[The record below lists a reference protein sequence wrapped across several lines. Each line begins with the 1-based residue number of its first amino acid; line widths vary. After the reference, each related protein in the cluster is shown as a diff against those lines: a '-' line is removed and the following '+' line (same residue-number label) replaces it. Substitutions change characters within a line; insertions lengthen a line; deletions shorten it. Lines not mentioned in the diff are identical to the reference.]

1 MSKPSAAARRGGNDE
16 FITVDAHELRA
27 LIQRI
32 KTVEDRK
39 LKASMRKALKASAD
53 LAVDGVRE
61 AVQDGVPAKTGKVTY
76 RLKRVKSKSGKTRL
90 RKVVKDV
97 GTREGGRTR
106 STGLR
111 ADIAKATRASLLA
124 GSDKGGGSVKIT
136 AADSRLN
143 ARHKGMA
150 KAYNSKHFRH
160 PVFADQSRTPD
171 EWGWAYQ
178 RGQANYFGRGVYG
191 KRREMLAKLQA
202 AMDDVARQ
210 ITK

>member
-1 MSKPSAAARRGGNDE
+1 MSSKGAAARRGGRDE
-16 FITVDAHELRA
+16 FVTVDASELRA

-53 LAVDGVRE
+53 LAVEGVRKS
-61 AVQDGVPAKTGKVTY
+61 VQDGVPARLTAGGK
-76 RLKRVKSKSGKTRL
+76 RS
-90 RKVVKDV
+90 
-97 GTREGGRTR
+97 R

-111 ADIAKATRASLLA
+111 ADIARSTSASLLA
-124 GSDKGGGSVKIT
+124 GSDKGGGQVKVV
-136 AADSRLN
+136 ANDRRLRPN
-143 ARHKGMA
+143 HQGMA
-150 KAYNSKHFRH
+150 KAYNSRRFRH
-160 PVFADQSRTPD
+160 PVFGGKGWADQ
-171 EWGWAYQ
+171 A
-178 RGQANYFGRGVYG
+178 GQENYFGRGVYG